1 MKFKRKIAPQSKFYL
16 RAALVKFKWFCSE
29 LKSTSA
35 KFKEVKFKCKI
46 ADKARKYANGAGRKF
61 VFTLAL
67 NLAALAKS

>member
-16 RAALVKFKWFCSE
+16 RAALVKFRWFCSE

-35 KFKEVKFKCKI
+35 KFKEAKFKRKI
-46 ADKARKYANGAGRKF
+46 ADKAQKYANGAGRKF
-61 VFTLAL
+61 AFALAL